1 MNFPNKLSVT
11 YHKQRVG
18 TLSMT
23 PNSVCA
29 FEYDKQWLAEGFSI
43 SPLDL
48 PLQDGIFIAK
58 AHPFY
63 GNFGIFEDSLPDG
76 YGRYLLHKILKRNSV
91 DDSTLTPIARLS
103 IVGTSGMGALCYVPE
118 SLAGESKALPQ
129 MDELQQ
135 LALDVLSE
143 KHDGDEDVLYFNS
156 GNSGGCRPKC
166 LMHDEEGSWLVKF
179 RHTYDPT
186 DMGHMEL
193 LYNQRARECGITV
206 PDFKLIEGKYF
217 ATRRF
222 DLIDGQRIHVA
233 TAGALLNES
242 IETPKMDYKTLLSL
256 TGWLTQDPKAVEQM
270 FRRMVFNVLTGN
282 KDDHPKNF
290 AFMHTGGRWQ
300 LAPAYDLTRNLAGYH
315 GEHATSANYAGNP
328 TTEDMLTVGESI
340 RIPRKRGIRIIEE
353 VRETCRDILI
363 PMG

>member
-1 MNFPNKLSVT
+1 M
-11 YHKQRVG
+11 
-18 TLSMT
+18 
-23 PNSVCA
+23 
-29 FEYDKQWLAEGFSI
+29 
-43 SPLDL
+43 
-48 PLQDGIFIAK
+48 
-58 AHPFY
+58 
-63 GNFGIFEDSLPDG
+63 
-76 YGRYLLHKILKRNSV
+76 
-91 DDSTLTPIARLS
+91 
-103 IVGTSGMGALCYVPE
+103 
-118 SLAGESKALPQ
+118 
-129 MDELQQ
+129 
-135 LALDVLSE
+135 
-143 KHDGDEDVLYFNS
+143 
-156 GNSGGCRPKC
+156 
-166 LMHDEEGSWLVKF
+166 
-179 RHTYDPT
+179 
-186 DMGHMEL
+186 
-193 LYNQRARECGITV
+193 